1 MQDGK
6 KGPNCTV
13 ACIQREGEYYCNPN
27 CDLPDVLKDYPD
39 HLRPDILIQY
49 ESIYMNIIVYIVAIL
64 AFGAMVAYAVYKT
77 YLNCQLAKQVVQ
89 KSKETILMISNYSIK
104 ALSKTLKRKT
114 LEKLQNH
121 LIENGKPPQQTK
133 V

>member
-1 MQDGK
+1 
-6 KGPNCTV
+6 
-13 ACIQREGEYYCNPN
+13 
-27 CDLPDVLKDYPD
+27 
-39 HLRPDILIQY
+39 
-49 ESIYMNIIVYIVAIL
+49 MNIIVYIVAIL